1 MKLVIASGNPG
12 KLREMKEMLADLP
25 INVLSLKDYPQI
37 GEIPET
43 GSSFRENAA
52 LKAETVAKI
61 TGEWVLAD
69 DSGLEVDALGG
80 RPGIYSARFAGE
92 GAGDAAN
99 NAKLLQEL
107 KAIGGHNRKA
117 RFRAVIAIAHPGHET
132 LFAEGECEGYITD
145 KPQGSGGFG
154 YDPLF
159 YYPPA
164 GLTFA
169 QMTAEEK
176 NKVSHR
182 AKALA
187 KAYNILKEISFREK

>member
-12 KLREMKEMLADLP
+12 KLREIKEMLADLT

-117 RFRAVIAIAHPGHET
+117 RFRAIIAIAHPGRET
-132 LFAEGECEGYITD
+132 LFAEGECEGYR
-145 KPQGSGGFG
+145 
-154 YDPLF
+154 
-159 YYPPA
+159 
-164 GLTFA
+164 
-169 QMTAEEK
+169 M
-176 NKVSHR
+176 
-182 AKALA
+182 
-187 KAYNILKEISFREK
+187 